1 MRIDNKNI
9 DNLRKIKRLL
19 IVVDMINGFVR
30 KGALAHEEIAEIIPE
45 NIKLVKRFLDDSE
58 STVCMV
64 RDSHTKDAAE
74 FKTFP
79 EHCLA
84 GTYESELV
92 DELKEYE
99 KDSLV
104 YLKNSTN
111 LVFAPNFL
119 EDIKNMENLEEV
131 VLNGCLTDYC
141 IKNGAIS
148 LKNLFDQD
156 NRNIDVI
163 IDEAG
168 VTTFDGEGHNR
179 EKVQRSSLDDMAGNG
194 IVLVKN
200 YGSETWKR

>member
-58 STVCMV
+58 SAVCMV

-84 GTYESELV
+84 GTKQCS
-92 DELKEYE
+92 
-99 KDSLV
+99 
-104 YLKNSTN
+104 
-111 LVFAPNFL
+111 FL
-119 EDIKNMENLEEV
+119 L
-131 VLNGCLTDYC
+131 LQCRHLGAGCRQTY
-141 IKNGAIS
+141 N
-148 LKNLFDQD
+148 
-156 NRNIDVI
+156 
-163 IDEAG
+163 
-168 VTTFDGEGHNR
+168 
-179 EKVQRSSLDDMAGNG
+179 
-194 IVLVKN
+194 
-200 YGSETWKR
+200 